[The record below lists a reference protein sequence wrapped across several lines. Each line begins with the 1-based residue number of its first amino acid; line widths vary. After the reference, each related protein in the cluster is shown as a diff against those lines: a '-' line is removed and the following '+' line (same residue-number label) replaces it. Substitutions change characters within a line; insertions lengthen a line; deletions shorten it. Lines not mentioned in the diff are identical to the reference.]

1 MLSLVILHDHMHRWN
16 NSIIYVEWF
25 LIKKKFLYNLSLRM
39 ICLYLIK
46 SVETG
51 GTMCDMP
58 GSIKELSYFSTKLK
72 WATFSTRCG
81 WKTPSC
87 TVRDCVTDY
96 SWCSK

>member
-1 MLSLVILHDHMHRWN
+1 
-16 NSIIYVEWF
+16 
-25 LIKKKFLYNLSLRM
+25 
-39 ICLYLIK
+39 
-46 SVETG
+46 
-51 GTMCDMP
+51 MCDMP

-96 SWCSK
+96 S